1 MSDQQT
7 DTADAAAA
15 PTVTV
20 YSTPWCAFCRTE
32 KQWLESL
39 GVTFAS
45 KDIEEDE
52 GAKDELLAKLDGQFQ
67 GVPTTDIAGEMIIGF
82 DRPKLQAALQKAG
95 LVTAA

>member
-1 MSDQQT
+1 MSDQSIP
-7 DTADAAAA
+7 DSAS
-15 PTVTV
+15 PSVTV

-39 GVTFAS
+39 GVSFVG

-52 GAKDELLAKLDGQFQ
+52 SAKAELLDKLGGQFQ
-67 GVPTTDIAGEMIIGF
+67 GVPTTDIAGEIVIGF

-95 LVTAA
+95 LIAA